1 MLGSNDYGE
10 RVKALNIIKEV
21 RSKEIKTN
29 RKFKIPKT
37 INTKAEKLSELLEE
51 LQIEAEPALTRKLS
65 VSKLK
70 ELVQYGTFSVSYECH
85 TQVNY

>member
-1 MLGSNDYGE
+1 MQIESD
-10 RVKALNIIKEV
+10 R
-21 RSKEIKTN
+21 
-29 RKFKIPKT
+29 
-37 INTKAEKLSELLEE
+37 EK

-65 VSKLK
+65 LSKLE